1 MVSNK
6 MIKLLFIIIFSSL
19 TSCTSVELA
28 ANLGKKVIFKKDQI
42 KNSNPIYKIGN
53 PYVVHGKRYFP
64 KKNLNYDEKGIASW
78 YGPKFHGKLT
88 ANGEIF
94 NQYKLTAAHKT
105 LPIPSAVKVTN
116 LKNNKSLIIRVND
129 RGPFVNDRIIDLSY
143 HSAKKLNLLEAGT
156 GFVRVQILRPESI
169 LLEKLAKRG
178 KFPEINDIT
187 KKTTPPINQVNFS
200 NVSIK
205 EIGKTKLDDNNEE
218 SLNKNKTDTHIE
230 EAKKRVDVLKINDK
244 KYKIWIQIASFS
256 NKKSASILKNKF
268 NSIKNINIK
277 KFNFKGKTFFRVRVG
292 PFKKI
297 TETKKIYN
305 LLINSGMEG
314 TKIFVE

>member
-1 MVSNK
+1 MVN
-6 MIKLLFIIIFSSL
+6 IKLEIHILWTEKLLS
-19 TSCTSVELA
+19 
-28 ANLGKKVIFKKDQI
+28 
-42 KNSNPIYKIGN
+42 
-53 PYVVHGKRYFP
+53 

-116 LKNNKSLIIRVND
+116 LKNNKSLIVRIND

-143 HSAKKLNLLEAGT
+143 ESAKRLNLLKSGT
-156 GFVRVQILRPESI
+156 GFVRVQIVRPESI
-169 LLEKLAKRG
+169 LLEKLAKKG
-178 KFPEINDIT
+178 KFPEINEIT
-187 KKTTPPINQVNFS
+187 KKTTPPINQVSYS

-205 EIGKTKLDDNNEE
+205 KIGDNNLINNSEE
-218 SLNKNKTDTHIE
+218 VYIKNKIE
-230 EAKKRVDVLKINDK
+230 TQIEKVNKKVQILKINGK

-256 NKKSASILKNKF
+256 NQKSANILKKKF

-277 KFNFKGKTFFRVRVG
+277 KAYLKGKSFYRVRVG
-292 PFKKI
+292 PFREI
-297 TETKKIYN
+297 NDTKEIYN
-305 LLINSGMEG
+305 FLINSGMEG